1 MKSALLALSLT
12 ITATAP
18 TPQVEP
24 PTITLTEKQRMAL
37 VDTITRLKEEAD
49 EAEDRALFWYRQAQK
64 CQKKTPI

>member
-18 TPQVEP
+18 TPPAEP

-37 VDTITRLKEEAD
+37 VDTITRLKEEAEESD
-49 EAEDRALFWYRQAQK
+49 ARALYWYRQVQK